1 MKKLLMFTAIL
12 LVSACSMFVADRLSE
27 ERKSMYGYGQEQA
40 YCKENPDKCIG
51 NVSKF

>member
-12 LVSACSMFVADRLSE
+12 LISACSAFVADRLSE
-27 ERKSMYGYGQEQA
+27 ERKAMYGNEHD
-40 YCKENPDKCIG
+40 YCAANPDKCIG